1 MAESA
6 VQRSR
11 AWAIA
16 SVILGAAML
25 AVYLGI
31 MMSEGNNTFVYVLP
45 WALLMSIAPALAL
58 ASVVVLDLRM
68 ARNLLIG
75 AAALFG
81 VLGVVSVFTIGVGF
95 LIAAALAAVGAA
107 RL

>member
-1 MAESA
+1 
-6 VQRSR
+6 
-11 AWAIA
+11 
-16 SVILGAAML
+16 ML

-31 MMSEGNNTFVYVLP
+31 MMSEGTNSLVYVLP
-45 WALLMSIAPALAL
+45 WAVLMAIAPALAL
-58 ASVVVLDLRM
+58 ASVLVLDLRM

-81 VLGVVSVFTIGVGF
+81 LLGVVSVFTIGVGF